1 MNTFIVVNIT
11 RHVRDNLEDKSMIV
25 HSKKALPLPSVYPGK
40 DYTGT
45 HLKEELCDL
54 SWKLPG
60 YSHFHTGRVGRGWWA
75 LC

>member
-11 RHVRDNLEDKSMIV
+11 RHVRDSLEDKSMIV

-54 SWKLPG
+54 S
-60 YSHFHTGRVGRGWWA
+60 
-75 LC
+75 